1 MRRGVERDQAAG
13 LRSLGGKEE
22 PMWKSGPRTVF
33 GRTPTFAVTSGK
45 GGVGKTQ
52 MAANLSVAMA
62 REGLRVLML
71 DADLGLASL
80 DLALGLRP
88 ERDLRDV
95 VRGDCPIEQ
104 VVLRGPCEVH
114 LVPACPGRYD
124 MANLGSVERRR
135 LVSEVSRL
143 AERFDVLVVDTG
155 AGIGSNAVA
164 FAASADE
171 VLLVVTPDPSSL
183 RDAYAMAKVLH
194 RRGGVDRV
202 QVVANQVRSEAE
214 GFALFERLE
223 GIVRQFLSLRLEYL
237 GSVPRD
243 EAVRG
248 AVASGEPFVL
258 GAEETAA
265 ARAVEAIA
273 RRLLPRS
280 IGLREGALC

>member
-1 MRRGVERDQAAG
+1 MRATDDQAAG
-13 LRSLGGKEE
+13 LRGLHPGEE
-22 PMWKSGPRTVF
+22 SPMWKPGPRTVF
-33 GRTPTFAVTSGK
+33 GRTPAFAVTSGK

-52 MAANLSVAMA
+52 MSANLAVAMA
-62 REGLRVLML
+62 REGLRVLLL

-95 VRGDCPIEQ
+95 VRGHCPIEE
-104 VVLRGPCEVH
+104 VVLVGPCEVH

-124 MANLGSVERRR
+124 MANLGPAERRR
-135 LVSEVSRL
+135 LVSEVSRI
-143 AERFDVLVVDTG
+143 AEQFDVLVVDTG

-194 RRGGVDRV
+194 RRAGVDAVR
-202 QVVANQVRSEAE
+202 VVANQVRSEAE
-214 GFALFERLE
+214 GYALFERLE
-223 GIVRQFLSLRLEYL
+223 GIVRQFLTLRLEYL

-243 EAVRG
+243 EVVG
-248 AVASGEPFVL
+248 ASVAGGTPFVL
-258 GAEETAA
+258 AHEESQA
-265 ARAVEAIA
+265 ARAVEAMA
-273 RRLLPRS
+273 RRLLPHS
-280 IGLREGALC
+280 MGMREGALC